1 MNTHTYPVALVC
13 VATGCRWDEA
23 ESLERKAVYGGKAH
37 FHRTKNRQSRSVP
50 IPPDV
55 EALVLKLGMPGNGR
69 LFMSC
74 RAAFRG
80 AYERCGFNTPGQL
93 THILRHSFASH
104 YMMAGGDILGL
115 QRILGH
121 ASITMTMRYAH
132 MSPDHLESA
141 LRLSPLVQSGHLV

>member
-1 MNTHTYPVALVC
+1 ML
-13 VATGCRWDEA
+13 
-23 ESLERKAVYGGKAH
+23 L
-37 FHRTKNRQSRSVP
+37 SV
-50 IPPDV
+50 
-55 EALVLKLGMPGNGR
+55 GMPGTGR

-93 THILRHSFASH
+93 THILRHTFASH
-104 YMMAGGDILGL
+104 YMMGGGDILGL

-121 ASITMTMRYAH
+121 ATIAMTMRYAH

-141 LRLSPLVQSGHLV
+141 LHLSPLAQSGHREILRRSSGYSVRLVGIKSA

>member
-1 MNTHTYPVALVC
+1 M
-13 VATGCRWDEA
+13 
-23 ESLERKAVYGGKAH
+23 YGGKAH
-37 FHRTKNRQSRSVP
+37 FHRTQNRRSRSVP

-55 EALVLKLGMPGNGR
+55 EALVLKLGIPGNGR
-69 LFMSC
+69 LCVSC

-80 AYERCGFNTPGQL
+80 AYERFGISTPGQL
-93 THILRHSFASH
+93 THILRHTFASH

-132 MSPDHLESA
+132 MSSDHLESA
-141 LRLSPLVQSGHLV
+141 LRLSPLVQSGYAITA